1 MVKVKIC
8 GIRSLL
14 DARLS
19 VELGA
24 DFIGLNFWPGSK
36 RVISSEEAGKI
47 VKELKGKVKLVGVF
61 VNQDLNEVKE
71 IVERYQLD
79 YIQLHG
85 EEDFRYCQKFSKP
98 VIKALGLS
106 SEKALKIMDKYQE
119 VIWLIDSKTQGYGG
133 SGVKP
138 DWELAKKAKQ
148 KAGRIILAGGLNPEN
163 VKEAVQKVG
172 PWVVDV
178 ASGVESA
185 VGVKDPE
192 RLKKFFKAVRDVS
205 E

>member
-1 MVKVKIC
+1 MVKIKIC

-24 DFIGLNFWPGSK
+24 DFIGLNFWAGSN
-36 RVISSEEAGKI
+36 RVISMGEAEKI
-47 VKELKGKVKLVGVF
+47 VKKLKGRVHLVGVF
-61 VNQDLNEVKE
+61 VNQQLKEVE
-71 IVERYQLD
+71 EVTRRFQLD
-79 YIQLHG
+79 YVQLHG
-85 EEDFRYCQKFSKP
+85 EEDSESCQKFSVP
-98 VIKALGLS
+98 VIKALGLG
-106 SEKALKIMDKYQE
+106 SEEDLGIMDKYQE
-119 VIWLIDSKTQGYGG
+119 VIWLIDSKTKGYGG

-163 VKEAVQKVG
+163 VKEAVLKVG
-172 PWVVDV
+172 PWAVDV
-178 ASGVESA
+178 ASGVESS
-185 VGVKDPE
+185 VGVKDPK

-205 E
+205 G